1 MVDIGGAYY
10 RRDVQ
15 VFQIVDFYGLQY
27 EFLELVEF
35 EESVFRYA
43 EFGEIAE
50 FCIGE
55 QIEHVV
61 GRNPGSIKHAYYRA
75 GAHTCY
81 NVRPQSARFNCF
93 QGSYMGK
100 APGAAAAEGNT

>member
-35 EESVFRYA
+35 EESVFRY
-43 EFGEIAE
+43 ET
-50 FCIGE
+50 
-55 QIEHVV
+55 
-61 GRNPGSIKHAYYRA
+61 P
-75 GAHTCY
+75 
-81 NVRPQSARFNCF
+81 
-93 QGSYMGK
+93 
-100 APGAAAAEGNT
+100 AA